1 MSILDDLN
9 DVIDRTETILHKEAI
24 EKFLSTYCMS
34 RIVDGKVPDR
44 PYFNTVSIQWWK
56 IDGYSHP
63 RSEMEDAIYPVELV
77 PVSNQNRFFGDRFL
91 TYSNFTLSTNGY
103 LKPTTKTGSHVQI
116 SDANNI
122 DTILIKGYPF
132 KELPPYIKFEPETSS
147 KSIKVIC
154 SNCPHD
160 FDIPGVKPENI
171 VRLHHEYKLVARQ
184 YY

>member
-1 MSILDDLN
+1 MSILDELN
-9 DVIDRTETILHKEAI
+9 DVIDRTETILQKEAI

-34 RIVDGKVPDR
+34 CVVVGKASDVP
-44 PYFNTVSIQWWK
+44 YNIVSIQWWK

-63 RSEMEDAIYPVELV
+63 RSEIEDAIYPVELV
-77 PVSNQNRFFGDRFL
+77 PISKLLSNDRFL
-91 TYSNFTLSTNGY
+91 TYNNFILTTNGY
-103 LKPTTKTGSHVQI
+103 LKPTTNTKSHIQI

-154 SNCPHD
+154 SNCTYD

-171 VRLHHEYKLVARQ
+171 VRLHHEYKLIARK

>member
-9 DVIDRTETILHKEAI
+9 DVIDRTETILQKEAI

-34 RIVDGKVPDR
+34 RVVDGKVPDG
-44 PYFNTVSIQWWK
+44 PYFNIVSIQWWK
-56 IDGYSHP
+56 IDGYRHP
-63 RSEMEDAIYPVELV
+63 RSEMENAVYPVELV
-77 PVSNQNRFFGDRFL
+77 PISTPFSDDRFL
-91 TYSNFTLSTNGY
+91 TYSNFTLSANGY
-103 LKPTTKTGSHVQI
+103 LKPTTNTGSCVQI
-116 SDANNI
+116 SDAKNV

-154 SNCPHD
+154 SNCTHD

-171 VRLHHEYKLVARQ
+171 VRLHHEYKLVARK